1 MMDNK
6 NLSKAKSKQMTTF
19 KMRNILCI
27 LACLILI
34 FTSFVGCSTANT
46 NVTTTEPSTDSTE
59 VVETTSAETSDDK
72 QSDDFEVTISDDA
85 IKSADDTSKAVEAGE
100 DLASSEIINSSAEEE
115 AALEPDAFVDQEN
128 ISYDGTNSK
137 QGLDL
142 LGPYQGIM
150 YFNQGDSRWGSKLY
164 TSTGNKS
171 QTIKSSG
178 CGPTSAAMVVSS
190 SKGLILPPTMCELF
204 VDNGFRT
211 ANNGTAWKAFPFV
224 ADFFDFDFYDETSN
238 FNEALN
244 YMKTDKDKDGISDYF
259 IVISCGSGLWTTGG
273 HFVVWINQSGN
284 QSAVN
289 DPYLYPGKYN
299 TASRRAA
306 NVTVSGNTAYL
317 TSSNLYKYS
326 NAKRYFVFSNDQT
339 GKTSSSN
346 TPKPSSTPSNT
357 TSVNYTRYVSTQSQN
372 LNIRSGPGT
381 GYSIVGSLA
390 KGTKVNVTAVSNGF
404 SKIGTDKWVSSS
416 YLSATKPGSTTSSST
431 SGSSTS
437 YKTTVGKTY
446 KLKANTT
453 LYSKSN
459 LTGTKYQYL
468 KNTSVKVLSHASS
481 TVDYIYISQTG
492 RYCYCPVSAL
502 SGTTSTSSSSTSV
515 KKSTV
520 GEYKTL
526 KQNCTLYSKSNLTG
540 TKYQYLKG
548 TKVKIVKNV
557 SSTVDQIYVVKTG
570 RYAYVSTK
578 NYK

>member
-1 MMDNK
+1 MK
-6 NLSKAKSKQMTTF
+6 RNLKSIICTLM
-19 KMRNILCI
+19 
-27 LACLILI
+27 CLVLVA
-34 FTSFVGCSTANT
+34 TSFVGCSIVTDSEIPESTTSYLAT
-46 NVTTTEPSTDSTE
+46 TENVTNN
-59 VVETTSAETSDDK
+59 SDNK
-72 QSDDFEVTISDDA
+72 SDDFEVTISNEVV
-85 IKSADDTSKAVEAGE
+85 KSAEDTSKSLEDGE
-100 DLASSEIINSSAEEE
+100 DLVSSEIIESSAEEE
-115 AALEPDAFVDQEN
+115 AALEPDAIVDQEN

-142 LGPYQGIM
+142 IGTYQGIT

-190 SKGLILPPTMCELF
+190 SKGLILPPTMCKLF

-224 ADFFDFDFYDETSN
+224 ADFFDFDFYDETSS
-238 FNEALN
+238 FNEALS

-259 IVISCGSGLWTTGG
+259 IIISCGSGLWTTGG
-273 HFVVWINQSGN
+273 HFVVWINQSGD

-289 DPYLYPGKYN
+289 DPYLYNGKFI

-326 NAKRYFVFSNDQT
+326 NAKRYFIFSNDQT
-339 GKTSSSN
+339 GKATSSKP
-346 TPKPSSTPSNT
+346 TPKPTPSNT
-357 TSVNYTRYVSTQSQN
+357 TSVNYIRYVSTQSQN
-372 LNIRSGPGT
+372 LNVRSGPGT
-381 GYSIVGSLA
+381 GYKIVGSLS

-404 SKIGTDKWVSSS
+404 SEIGTNRWVSSS
-416 YLSATKPGSTTSSST
+416 YLSATKPGSTATSSNS
-431 SGSSTS
+431 SSSTS

-446 KLKANTT
+446 KLKSNTT

-468 KNTSVKVLSHASS
+468 KNTSIKILSHASS
-481 TVDYIYISQTG
+481 TVDYVYIPQTG

-502 SGTTSTSSSSTSV
+502 SGTSTSSSKSSV

-520 GEYKTL
+520 GEYRTL

-548 TKVKIVKNV
+548 TKVKIIKNV
-557 SSTVDQIYVVKTG
+557 SNSVDYIYVPKTG
-570 RYAYVSTK
+570 RYANVSTT

>member
-1 MMDNK
+1 MK
-6 NLSKAKSKQMTTF
+6 RNLKSIICTLM
-19 KMRNILCI
+19 
-27 LACLILI
+27 CLVLVA
-34 FTSFVGCSTANT
+34 TSFVGCSI
-46 NVTTTEPSTDSTE
+46 VTDSEIPESTTSYVATTENITDN
-59 VVETTSAETSDDK
+59 SDTK
-72 QSDDFEVTISDDA
+72 SDNFEVTISNEVV
-85 IKSADDTSKAVEAGE
+85 KSAEDTSRSLAAGE
-100 DLASSEIINSSAEEE
+100 DLASSEVIDSSAEEE
-115 AALEPDAFVDQEN
+115 AALEPDALVDQEN

-142 LGPYQGIM
+142 IGSYQGIT

-190 SKGLILPPTMCELF
+190 SKGLILPPTMCKLF

-224 ADFFDFDFYDETSN
+224 ADFFDFDFYDETYS
-238 FNEALN
+238 FNEALS

-259 IVISCGSGLWTTGG
+259 IIISCGSGLWTTGG

-289 DPYLYPGKYN
+289 DPYLYLGKYN

-326 NAKRYFVFSNDQT
+326 NAKRYFIFSNDQT
-339 GKTSSSN
+339 GKATSSN
-346 TPKPSSTPSNT
+346 TSKPTSTPSNT

-372 LNIRSGPGT
+372 LNVRSGPGT

-404 SKIGTDKWVSSS
+404 GKIGTNKWVSSS
-416 YLSATKPGSTTSSST
+416 YLSATKPGSTTVSSNSSS
-431 SGSSTS
+431 SIS

-446 KLKANTT
+446 KLKSNTT

-468 KNTSVKVLSHASS
+468 KNTSIKILSHASS
-481 TVDYIYISQTG
+481 TVDYVYIPQTG

-502 SGTTSTSSSSTSV
+502 SGTSSSSSV

-520 GEYKTL
+520 GEYRTL

-548 TKVKIVKNV
+548 TRVKIIKNV
-557 SSTVDQIYVVKTG
+557 SNSVDYIYVPRTG
-570 RYAYVSTK
+570 RYANVSTK

>member
-1 MMDNK
+1 MK
-6 NLSKAKSKQMTTF
+6 RNLKSIICSLM
-19 KMRNILCI
+19 
-27 LACLILI
+27 CLVLVA
-34 FTSFVGCSTANT
+34 TSFVGCSI
-46 NVTTTEPSTDSTE
+46 VTDSEIPESTTSYVATTENITDN
-59 VVETTSAETSDDK
+59 SDTK
-72 QSDDFEVTISDDA
+72 SDNFEVTISNEVV
-85 IKSADDTSKAVEAGE
+85 KSAEDTSKSLEDGE
-100 DLASSEIINSSAEEE
+100 DLASSEVIESSAEEE
-115 AALEPDAFVDQEN
+115 AALEPDAIVDQEN

-142 LGPYQGIM
+142 LGSYQGIT
-150 YFNQGDSRWGSKLY
+150 YFNQGDSRWGNELY

-190 SKGLILPPTMCELF
+190 SKGLILPPTMCKLF

-211 ANNGTAWKAFPFV
+211 ADNGTAWKAFPFV
-224 ADFFDFDFYDETSN
+224 ADFFDFGFYDETSS
-238 FNEALN
+238 FNEALS

-259 IVISCGSGLWTTGG
+259 VIISCGSGLWTTGG
-273 HFVVWINQSGN
+273 HFVVWINQSGD

-289 DPYLYPGKYN
+289 DPYLYDGKFI

-326 NAKRYFVFSNDQT
+326 NAKRYFIFSNDQT
-339 GKTSSSN
+339 GEATSSN
-346 TPKPSSTPSNT
+346 TSKPTSTPSNT

-372 LNIRSGPGT
+372 LNVRSGPGT
-381 GYSIVGSLA
+381 GYSIVDSLS

-404 SKIGTDKWVSSS
+404 SKIGTNKWVSSS
-416 YLSATKPGSTTSSST
+416 YLSATKPGSTATSSNS
-431 SGSSTS
+431 SSSTS

-446 KLKANTT
+446 KLKSNTT

-468 KNTSVKVLSHASS
+468 KNTSIKILSHASS
-481 TVDYIYISQTG
+481 TVDYVYIPQTG
-492 RYCYCPVSAL
+492 RYCYCLVSAL
-502 SGTTSTSSSSTSV
+502 SGTSTSSSSTSSV

-520 GEYKTL
+520 GEYRTL
-526 KQNCTLYSKSNLTG
+526 KQNCTLYSNSNLTG

-548 TKVKIVKNV
+548 TRVKIIKNI
-557 SSTVDQIYVVKTG
+557 SNSVDYIYVPKTG
-570 RYAYVSTK
+570 RYANVSTT

>member
-1 MMDNK
+1 MQR
-6 NLSKAKSKQMTTF
+6 NLKSIICTLM
-19 KMRNILCI
+19 
-27 LACLILI
+27 CLVLVA
-34 FTSFVGCSTANT
+34 TSFVSCSIVTDSEIPESTTSYVAT
-46 NVTTTEPSTDSTE
+46 TENVTDN
-59 VVETTSAETSDDK
+59 SDTK
-72 QSDDFEVTISDDA
+72 SDNFEVTISNEVV
-85 IKSADDTSKAVEAGE
+85 KSAEDTSKSLEDGE
-100 DLASSEIINSSAEEE
+100 DLASSEVIESSAEEE
-115 AALEPDAFVDQEN
+115 AALEPDAIVDQEN

-142 LGPYQGIM
+142 LGSYQGIT

-190 SKGLILPPTMCELF
+190 SKGLILPPTMCKLF

-224 ADFFDFDFYDETSN
+224 ADFFDFGFYDETSS
-238 FNEALN
+238 FNEALS

-259 IVISCGSGLWTTGG
+259 IIISCGSGLWTTGG
-273 HFVVWINQSGN
+273 HFVVWINQSGD

-289 DPYLYPGKYN
+289 DPYLYNGKFN
-299 TASRRAA
+299 TSSRRAA

-326 NAKRYFVFSNDQT
+326 NAKRYFIFSNDQT
-339 GKTSSSN
+339 GKAASSKP
-346 TPKPSSTPSNT
+346 TPKPKPSNT

-372 LNIRSGPGT
+372 LNVRSGPGT
-381 GYSIVGSLA
+381 GYKIVGSLS

-404 SKIGTDKWVSSS
+404 SKIGTNRWVSSS
-416 YLSATKPGSTTSSST
+416 YLSATKPGSNATSSNS
-431 SGSSTS
+431 SSSTS

-446 KLKANTT
+446 KLKSNTT

-468 KNTSVKVLSHASS
+468 KNTSVKILSHASS
-481 TVDYIYISQTG
+481 TVDYIYIPQTG

-502 SGTTSTSSSSTSV
+502 SGVSTSSSSTSSV

-520 GEYKTL
+520 GEYRTL

-548 TKVKIVKNV
+548 TKVKIIKNV
-557 SSTVDQIYVVKTG
+557 SNSVDYIYVPKTG
-570 RYAYVSTK
+570 KYANVSTT

>member
-1 MMDNK
+1 MK
-6 NLSKAKSKQMTTF
+6 RNLKSIICTLM
-19 KMRNILCI
+19 
-27 LACLILI
+27 CLVLVA
-34 FTSFVGCSTANT
+34 TSFVGCSIVTDSEIPESTTSYVAT
-46 NVTTTEPSTDSTE
+46 TENVTNN
-59 VVETTSAETSDDK
+59 SDTK
-72 QSDDFEVTISDDA
+72 SDNFEVTISNEVV
-85 IKSADDTSKAVEAGE
+85 KSAEDTSKSLEDGE
-100 DLASSEIINSSAEEE
+100 DLASSEVIESSAEEE
-115 AALEPDAFVDQEN
+115 AALEPDAIVDQEN

-142 LGPYQGIM
+142 LGSYQGIT
-150 YFNQGDSRWGSKLY
+150 YFNQGDSRWGNKLY

-190 SKGLILPPTMCELF
+190 SKGLILPPTMCKLF

-224 ADFFDFDFYDETSN
+224 ADFFDFDFYDETSS
-238 FNEALN
+238 FNEALS

-259 IVISCGSGLWTTGG
+259 IIISCGSGLWTTGG

-284 QSAVN
+284 QSAIN
-289 DPYLYPGKYN
+289 DPYLYNGKFI

-326 NAKRYFVFSNDQT
+326 NAKRYFIFSNDQT
-339 GKTSSSN
+339 GKATSSN
-346 TPKPSSTPSNT
+346 TSKPTSTPSNT

-372 LNIRSGPGT
+372 LNVRSGPGT
-381 GYSIVGSLA
+381 GYKIVGSLS

-404 SKIGTDKWVSSS
+404 SEIGTNRWVSSS
-416 YLSATKPGSTTSSST
+416 YLSATKPGSTATSSNS
-431 SGSSTS
+431 SSSTS

-446 KLKANTT
+446 KLKSNTT

-468 KNTSVKVLSHASS
+468 KNTSVKILSHASS
-481 TVDYIYISQTG
+481 TVDYIYIPQTG

-502 SGTTSTSSSSTSV
+502 SGISTSSSSTSSV

-520 GEYKTL
+520 GEYRTL

-548 TKVKIVKNV
+548 TRVKIIKNV
-557 SSTVDQIYVVKTG
+557 SNSVDYIYVPKTG
-570 RYAYVSTK
+570 RYANVSTT